1 MKKWIGYITYGII
14 ILVAFLYILFP
25 SKEIRDY
32 LIYQVNQAAP
42 DVSIDIGAVAPSLPP
57 GLKFSDLDVTL
68 QNRPVFNASEMTVVP
83 RYLSLFSAEKTF
95 RLKGD
100 VYQGVLTGDASV
112 KAASNPQYSADL
124 DFDAIQVN
132 AIAQLKELLPHQ
144 IAGSAKGSVNYST
157 EGGPWGQGDAEVTV
171 SECRI
176 EFKPSLFGVKDLSL
190 GRVTAVIELE
200 NRQASIK
207 EIIVKGS
214 HVSGNASGTLELRQP
229 LSRSRVQLEGTL
241 KPHPSLI
248 KELGQSVPKQL
259 LSQGDYL
266 EKGIPFRLS
275 GTIDRP
281 NFSLR

>member
-32 LIYQVNQAAP
+32 LIYQVKQVSP
-42 DVSIDIGAVAPSLPP
+42 DISIDIGVVAPSLPP
-57 GLKFSDLDVTL
+57 GLKFSDLDVSL
-68 QNRPVFNASEMTVVP
+68 QNQPVFNASEMTVIP

-100 VYQGVLTGDASV
+100 VYQGVLTGDTAVKTAS
-112 KAASNPQYSADL
+112 KPQYSADL

-144 IAGSAKGSVNYST
+144 LSGSAKGNVNYST
-157 EGGPWGQGDAEVTV
+157 EGGPWGQGDAEITV

-190 GRVTAVIELE
+190 GRVTAMVELE

-207 EIIVKGS
+207 EITVKGS
-214 HVSGNASGTLELRQP
+214 QVSGNASGTLELRQP

-248 KELGQSVPKQL
+248 KELGRSVPKQL

-275 GTIDRP
+275 GTLDRP
-281 NFSLR
+281 NFSLQ

>member
-32 LIYQVNQAAP
+32 LIYRVNQASP

-57 GLKFSDLDVTL
+57 GLKFSDLNVSL
-68 QNRPVFNASEMTVVP
+68 QNRPVFNASEMKVVP

-100 VYQGVLTGDASV
+100 VYEGVLTGDASV
-112 KAASNPQYSADL
+112 KAASTPQYSADL
-124 DFDAIQVN
+124 YFEAIQVN
-132 AIAQLKELLPHQ
+132 AIAQLNELLPHQ
-144 IAGSAKGSVNYST
+144 ISGSATGSLNYSSA
-157 EGGPWGQGDAEVTV
+157 GGPWGQGDAEVTV
-171 SECRI
+171 AECQI
-176 EFKPSLFGVKDLSL
+176 EFKPGLL
-190 GRVTAVIELE
+190 GIQELALGKVAGVIEIK
-200 NRQASIK
+200 NRQVVIK
-207 EIIVKGS
+207 EITINGTQ
-214 HVSGNASGTLELRQP
+214 VSGNASGTLGLRRP
-229 LSRSRVQLEGTL
+229 LSRSTIQLEGTL

-248 KELGQSVPKQL
+248 KELGRTVPSQL
-259 LSQGDYL
+259 LSQRDIVD
-266 EKGIPFRLS
+266 KGLPFRLS